1 VFWGKSAEVID
12 GKGVGCVPWGPKSA
26 EVIENKGVE
35 LLVGAKACGSRS
47 KQIG

>member
-12 GKGVGCVPWGPKSA
+12 GKGFVSVRWEPKSA

-35 LLVGAKACGSRS
+35 LLVGAKECGSGS
-47 KQIG
+47 KQLG